1 MLRKPLA
8 RDVPAPFL
16 PAVHSPQA
24 PIWRPRSD
32 KHCLVQPRTEVLGQT
47 RLTVQLQCWHSRWSD
62 SRCPWQAA
70 LCKDQVN
77 RKVGQV
83 AVANSPPEGQQAE
96 QTSDDSKLWLMEAA
110 IAGRLFRSISY
121 WQHSSTEHVVG
132 TDMCA
137 VIYMSC
143 IPTLYTAVTSL
154 LTVST
159 MSPLRTITI
168 RCHHSAGIFVI
179 RFLISPHI
187 CFKLPH
193 RAAMFRFLS
202 PFASDWCCCAQ
213 CRLYMASYCYNC
225 MNGTVNVYLYIMH
238 SLNGFDRCI

>member
-16 PAVHSPQA
+16 PAVHSPQT
-24 PIWRPRSD
+24 PIWRPRPD

-143 IPTLYTAVTSL
+143 IHTYTVH
-154 LTVST
+154 
-159 MSPLRTITI
+159 
-168 RCHHSAGIFVI
+168 RCHFTAHCFCHVPSMHYDNQVSSFCRYICNKVSDF
-179 RFLISPHI
+179 SP
-187 CFKLPH
+187 
-193 RAAMFRFLS
+193 
-202 PFASDWCCCAQ
+202 
-213 CRLYMASYCYNC
+213 
-225 MNGTVNVYLYIMH
+225 YL
-238 SLNGFDRCI
+238 L